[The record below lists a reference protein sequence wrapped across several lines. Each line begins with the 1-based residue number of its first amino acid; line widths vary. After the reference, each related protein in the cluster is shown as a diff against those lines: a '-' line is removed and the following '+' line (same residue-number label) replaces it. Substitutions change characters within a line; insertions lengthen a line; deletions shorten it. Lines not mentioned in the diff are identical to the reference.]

1 MHVYINSSL
10 IPESEAKISVFDHGF
25 LYGDGVF
32 ETMRAYNGTVFM
44 IEEHIQRLFRSASLI
59 GLDIKRDKDSIQSAL
74 YETISNNSLKD
85 AYIRVTVSRGAGPV
99 GLDPELCKEPTF
111 IIIAEEFREYP
122 AAYYQN
128 GIKTIIA
135 ETRRNIKE
143 AINPQIK
150 SLNFLNNIL
159 AKIEAKKKN
168 AYEALMLNAEGCL
181 AEGTIS
187 NLFFVLSQKN
197 KPVLC
202 TPSIDCGI
210 LDGITRNTAL
220 ELAQK
225 RGIKTKEGKFKKEDI
240 YRASE
245 VFITNTTMEIM
256 PVCKVDAVSYQVG
269 AVAKL
274 LHEAYKEN
282 VRAYLS
288 KNQNIS

>member
-1 MHVYINSSL
+1 MHVYINNCL
-10 IPESEAKISVFDHGF
+10 IPESEAKVSVFDHGF

-32 ETMRAYNGTVFM
+32 ETMRAYNRTVFM
-44 IEEHIQRLFRSASLI
+44 IEEHIQRLFHSASLI
-59 GLDIKRDKDSIQSAL
+59 ELDIKKDKDSIQSAV
-74 YETISNNSLKD
+74 YETIAKNSLKD
-85 AYIRVTVSRGAGPV
+85 AYIRVTVSRGTGPI

-135 ETRRNIKE
+135 GTKRNIKE

-168 AYEALMLNAEGCL
+168 AYEALMLNSQGHIT
-181 AEGTIS
+181 EGTIC
-187 NLFFVLSQKN
+187 NVFFVLKKKN
-197 KPVLC
+197 KAVLC
-202 TPSIDCGI
+202 TPSLDCGI
-210 LDGITRNTAL
+210 LDGITRNIVL

-225 RGIKTKEGKFKKEDI
+225 NGIKVKEGRFKKEDL
-240 YRASE
+240 YKASE

-256 PVCKVDAVSYQVG
+256 PVCKVDSVSYRAGTVT
-269 AVAKL
+269 KL

-282 VRAYLS
+282 VRTYLE
-288 KNQNIS
+288 KQV

>member
-1 MHVYINSSL
+1 MHVYINGSL

-59 GLDIKRDKDSIQSAL
+59 GLDIKRDKDSIKTTV
-74 YETISNNSLKD
+74 YETISKNSLKD
-85 AYIRVTVSRGAGPV
+85 AYIRVTVSRGTGPI
-99 GLDPELCKEPTF
+99 GLDPDLCKEPAF

-168 AYEALMLNAEGCL
+168 AYEALMLNAQGYL

-187 NLFFVLSQKN
+187 NLFFVLSQYEKT
-197 KPVLC
+197 VLC
-202 TPSIDCGI
+202 MPSLDCGI
-210 LDGITRNTAL
+210 LDGITRNIVL

-225 RGIKTKEGKFKKEDI
+225 SSIPTKESKFKKEDI

-256 PVCKVDAVSYQVG
+256 PVCAVDSVSYQVG
-269 AVAKL
+269 TVTKL
-274 LHEAYKEN
+274 LHKAYKEN
-282 VRAYLS
+282 VKVYLLKS
-288 KNQNIS
+288 D

>member
-1 MHVYINSSL
+1 
-10 IPESEAKISVFDHGF
+10 
-25 LYGDGVF
+25 
-32 ETMRAYNGTVFM
+32 
-44 IEEHIQRLFRSASLI
+44 
-59 GLDIKRDKDSIQSAL
+59 
-74 YETISNNSLKD
+74 LKD
-85 AYIRVTVSRGAGPV
+85 AYIRVTVSRGTGPV
-99 GLDPELCKEPTF
+99 GLDPEVCKEPTF

-122 AAYYQN
+122 QSYYDN

-159 AKIEAKKKN
+159 AKSEAKNKN

-187 NLFFVLSQKN
+187 NLFFVLRQKN

-202 TPSIDCGI
+202 TPSVDCGI
-210 LDGITRNTAL
+210 LDGITRNIVL
-220 ELAQK
+220 ELSK
-225 RGIKTKEGKFKKEDI
+225 KHGIPAKEGKFKKEDI
-240 YRASE
+240 CRASE

-256 PVCKVDAVSYQVG
+256 PVCAVDAVSYQVG
-269 AVAKL
+269 AITEL
-274 LHEAYKEN
+274 LHSAYKET

-288 KNQNIS
+288 KSA

>member
-1 MHVYINSSL
+1 MHVYINGSL
-10 IPESEAKISVFDHGF
+10 IPESEAKVSVFDHGF

-32 ETMRAYNGTVFM
+32 ETMRAYNGIVFM
-44 IEEHIQRLFRSASLI
+44 IAAHIQRLFRSASLI
-59 GLDIKRDKDSIQSAL
+59 GLDIKRDKDSIGSAV
-74 YETISNNSLKD
+74 YETISKNSLKD
-85 AYIRVTVSRGAGPV
+85 AYIRVTVSRGTGPV
-99 GLDPELCKEPTF
+99 GLDPEVCKEPTF

-122 AAYYQN
+122 QSYYDN

-159 AKIEAKKKN
+159 AKSEAKNKN

-187 NLFFVLSQKN
+187 NLFFVLRQKN

-202 TPSIDCGI
+202 TPSLDCGI
-210 LDGITRNTAL
+210 LDGITRNITL
-220 ELAQK
+220 ELAK
-225 RGIKTKEGKFKKEDI
+225 KSGITAKEGRFKKEDI
-240 YRASE
+240 CRASE

-256 PVCKVDAVSYQVG
+256 PVCAVDAVSYQVG
-269 AVAKL
+269 AITEL
-274 LHEAYKEN
+274 LHSAYKET

-288 KNQNIS
+288 K